1 VPLDAFASTWDTQY
15 ASISR
20 LWRGRWDQWTT
31 CFAYS
36 PEIRKVIY
44 TTNAIESLN
53 HSLRK
58 ILNSRGAFPTDEAV
72 TKLIFL
78 AMRNIA
84 KKWTRPIRDWKAA
97 LHQFALVFPEITAET

>member
-1 VPLDAFASTWDTQY
+1 VPLDAFASTWDAKY

-20 LWRGRWDQWTT
+20 LWRGQWDQWTT
-31 CFAYS
+31 FVAYP
-36 PEIRKVIY
+36 PEIRKVIS

-58 ILNSRGAFPTDEAV
+58 ILKSRGAFPTDDVV
-72 TKLIFL
+72 TKLLFL

-84 KKWTRPIRDWKAA
+84 TNWTRPLRDWKAA
-97 LHQFALVFPEITAET
+97 TNQFALMFPNTCTQN